1 MAQAADNDQNLPS
14 SLNDIRRTRDQAEML
29 RDQLL
34 AEFALINDQEKCL
47 APDIRDLPQRCQG
60 REAMRKAIKAVNHA
74 IASIDQALR
83 ELQWAQ
89 SDDDLESPSPPPA

>member
-1 MAQAADNDQNLPS
+1 MTHAADNNQDLPS
-14 SLNDIRRTRDQAEML
+14 SLNEIRRTRDQAELL

-34 AEFALINDQEKCL
+34 AEFTLINEQENRL
-47 APDIRDLPQRCQG
+47 PPDIRDLPQRRQG
-60 REAMRKAIKAVNHA
+60 RDAMHKAIKAVNHA

-89 SDDDLESPSPPPA
+89 TDDNP